1 MFKTKIIITTT
12 LIITFLI
19 LTSIVKNKTRVLEK
33 QIINLNSKI
42 ALKEKNINEAQ
53 LDFNYLT
60 SPAEIE
66 KWIVKISFEDYEPI
80 KFSKIFLNIDEFIN
94 IETQQSNL
102 KNLNEKKTEK
112 KFK

>member
-19 LTSIVKNKTRVLEK
+19 LTSTIKNKTRVLEK
-33 QIINLNSKI
+33 NIINLNSEI

-60 SPAEIE
+60 SPSEIE
-66 KWIVKISFEDYEPI
+66 KWIVKIS
-80 KFSKIFLNIDEFIN
+80 
-94 IETQQSNL
+94 
-102 KNLNEKKTEK
+102 
-112 KFK
+112 

>member
-33 QIINLNSKI
+33 QIINLNSTI

-66 KWIVKISFEDYEPI
+66 KWIVKISFEDYQPI

-102 KNLNEKKTEK
+102 KNLNEKKKEK
-112 KFK
+112 KFR

>member
-19 LTSIVKNKTRVLEK
+19 LTSIIKNKTRVLEK
-33 QIINLNSKI
+33 KIINLNSAI
-42 ALKEKNINEAQ
+42 TLKEKNINEAQ
-53 LDFNYLT
+53 LDYNYLT

-66 KWIVKISFEDYEPI
+66 KRIAKISFEDYQPI

>member
-33 QIINLNSKI
+33 QIINLNSSI

-66 KWIVKISFEDYEPI
+66 KWIVKISFEDYQPI

-102 KNLNEKKTEK
+102 KNLNEKKKEK
-112 KFK
+112 KFR

>member
-33 QIINLNSKI
+33 QIINLNSTI

-66 KWIVKISFEDYEPI
+66 KWIVKISFEDYQPI

-112 KFK
+112 KFR

>member
-19 LTSIVKNKTRVLEK
+19 LTSIIKNKTRVLEK
-33 QIINLNSKI
+33 KIINLNSTI
-42 ALKEKNINEAQ
+42 TLKEKNINEAQ

-66 KWIVKISFEDYEPI
+66 KRIAKIRKS
-80 KFSKIFLNIDEFIN
+80 
-94 IETQQSNL
+94 
-102 KNLNEKKTEK
+102 
-112 KFK
+112 

>member
-33 QIINLNSKI
+33 QIINLNSSI

-66 KWIVKISFEDYEPI
+66 KWIVKISFEDYQPI

-94 IETQQSNL
+94 IETTI
-102 KNLNEKKTEK
+102 KFK